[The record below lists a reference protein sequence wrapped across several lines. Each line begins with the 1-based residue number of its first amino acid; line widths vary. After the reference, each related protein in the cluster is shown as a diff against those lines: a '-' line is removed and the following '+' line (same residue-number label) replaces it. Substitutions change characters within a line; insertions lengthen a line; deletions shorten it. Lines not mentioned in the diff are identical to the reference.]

1 MSPRSMVDRKNRT
14 ALESLA
20 SPTMKAPPNGGEWS
34 KPTAASPVITYSG
47 RRATTKKTN
56 GGTQQPLPPKNR
68 AGIATLMIEHSP
80 LCVKK
85 KMHKHAQRAFP
96 AKAATNTVEK
106 PVNANMEISGSA
118 EQACLTLA
126 RMKTRVDEGNNSND
140 IKPAATEEAF
150 KNLDNTTTLGTTMT
164 TTTTTTTTTTG
175 AFDDTTEY
183 ECSDGAKQQ
192 PNNRPTIAA
201 ASKDGDRAPGAAGGA
216 GKSTEASGA
225 DYKES
230 FHNNS
235 SDPTES
241 SDDVETM
248 PDDDDDDA
256 DDGIMQAAEGMWT
269 ALMTAGTDNDIVGY
283 RLNSSDG
290 HEDGDDMEPIPYSLL
305 VGGAPVDADDSGA
318 TATAAAKMEGMVLS
332 PAPFG
337 MTREE
342 FLSDLTVER
351 GKPTSVLEQLR
362 HLQHTAIGTTTPSET
377 THKKAATRSSTGSK
391 KRTMS
396 DTSKEKTRT
405 TRSKKRK
412 TKRKASAA
420 SEATLSTPLQD
431 MAGSVGPDTWQMMVL
446 YRMIVFL
453 EQSPECEHAQHTEV
467 FRTVVAKCKAQYGM
481 GNQKY
486 YHLPGAIFEEM
497 VEIIGGPA
505 FLQIYLAAKTFD
517 HPRIEELSH
526 DSELLVAGR
535 DKLSAVST
543 TAGRPN
549 LLQVSVAY
557 GYHLSQQSTAAGEG
571 DRSLKEKVE
580 QAANEILN
588 LSEAARTE
596 FWASKID
603 PSILRHTSSRTP
615 THSSGS
621 RTSSGTSTSTSSNSS
636 GSNENEAPW
645 TV

>member
-1 MSPRSMVDRKNRT
+1 MAPRSMIDRNNRT

-20 SPTMKAPPNGGEWS
+20 SPAMKAPPNGGGWS
-34 KPTAASPVITYSG
+34 KRTALDIKKASPVIDYSG
-47 RRATTKKTN
+47 RRTTTKKTH
-56 GGTQQPLPPKNR
+56 GGTQQPLLPKNR

-85 KMHKHAQRAFP
+85 KMHQHAQRSI
-96 AKAATNTVEK
+96 ATGTATHTVEK

-150 KNLDNTTTLGTTMT
+150 EDLDNATALGTTTTTTMT
-164 TTTTTTTTTTG
+164 TTTTS
-175 AFDDTTEY
+175 AFNDTTEY
-183 ECSDGAKQQ
+183 ERSDGAKQQ
-192 PNNRPTIAA
+192 PKKCPTITA
-201 ASKDGDRAPGAAGGA
+201 ASKDGDRTPAAAGKAG
-216 GKSTEASGA
+216 GKSTGTSGA
-225 DYKES
+225 DHQES

-235 SDPTES
+235 SSEPTES
-241 SDDVETM
+241 SHDDVETM
-248 PDDDDDDA
+248 PDDA
-256 DDGIMQAAEGMWT
+256 AADGIMQAAEGMWT
-269 ALMTAGTDNDIVGY
+269 ALMMAGTNNDIVGY
-283 RLNSSDG
+283 RLSSSDG
-290 HEDGDDMEPIPYSLL
+290 HEDDDDMEPIPYSVL

-318 TATAAAKMEGMVLS
+318 TAPAAAKLEGMVLS

-342 FLSDLTVER
+342 FLSDQTVER

-362 HLQHTAIGTTTPSET
+362 HLQHTAIGTTAPSET
-377 THKKAATRSSTGSK
+377 THKKAATRSSTRSK
-391 KRTMS
+391 KRTKPE
-396 DTSKEKTRT
+396 TSKKKAQT
-405 TRSKKRK
+405 THSK
-412 TKRKASAA
+412 KRKASAA
-420 SEATLSTPLQD
+420 SEATLATPIQD
-431 MAGSVGPDTWQMMVL
+431 MAGSVGPDSWQMMVL

-453 EQSPECEHAQHTEV
+453 EQTPECEHAQHTEV

-535 DKLSAVST
+535 NKLSAVST

-603 PSILRHTSSRTP
+603 PSILRRTSST
-615 THSSGS
+615 TATSSSSSSS
-621 RTSSGTSTSTSSNSS
+621 RTSSGTSSSSS